1 MLSGEPAFAADVRK
15 ECSPTLENY
24 HLRRSALS
32 YSVEMKD
39 ARGLAVTAD
48 DANAVAAA
56 DDFAT
61 RLLRL
66 DQGVESILEA
76 VKRWP
81 QTPILQLDAAA
92 FWLYGQTGDA
102 RA

>member
-1 MLSGEPAFAADVRK
+1 MLAAHPHLEPTRER
-15 ECSPTLENY
+15 ECSPTAQDY
-24 HLRRSALS
+24 HLGESALS
-32 YSVEMKD
+32 YSIGMKD
-39 ARGLAVTAD
+39 ARALVVTAD

-66 DQGVESILEA
+66 DQGVESILDA

-81 QTPILQLDAAA
+81 QTPILQLYTAA